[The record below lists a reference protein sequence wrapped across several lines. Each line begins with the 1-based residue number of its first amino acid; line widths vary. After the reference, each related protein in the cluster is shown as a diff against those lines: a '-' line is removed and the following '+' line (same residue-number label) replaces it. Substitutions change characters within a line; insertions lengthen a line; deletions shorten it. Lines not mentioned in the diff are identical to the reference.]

1 MRVTI
6 DLPAHIVAWMQAEAE
21 AAAADDAAADR
32 VRGIEPAPQEP
43 RRIEQETALQIERA
57 FQAAIASGRM
67 PLDRLPPDDIP
78 F

>member
-1 MRVTI
+1 MQVTI
-6 DLPAHIVAWMQAEAE
+6 DLPPHIVAWLQAKAEAFAE
-21 AAAADDAAADR
+21 DDAAADR

-57 FQAAIASGRM
+57 YQAALARGYK
-67 PLDRLPPDDIP
+67 PAADAEEIP